1 MPAHPKAKPNFRNLF
16 WYPFKMTMITALRT
30 FPFIGKRFSWGY
42 HNKIHPEVMDEPS
55 SVRSSNSKWNTPSK
69 HEYTADR
76 EGFGPNAY
84 YLETSNNSLSL
95 RASGRHGA
103 LVIRSRSV

>member
-1 MPAHPKAKPNFRNLF
+1 
-16 WYPFKMTMITALRT
+16 MTMVTALRT

-42 HNKIHPEVMDEPS
+42 HNKIHAEVMDEPS

-76 EGFGPNAY
+76 EGSDLTPTIWKPQTILY
-84 YLETSNNSLSL
+84 PYERLEDMEPWFCLLYTSD
-95 RASGRHGA
+95 AA
-103 LVIRSRSV
+103 DE